1 MQALEREDLLPVI
14 VFIFSRAACDDAVH
28 QLRRDGLLFTKP
40 EERREIEQ
48 IAEARLTDF
57 SAEDLQ
63 RLSTRTSSTRSVGH
77 CGTSR
82 RDGAGVS

>member
-1 MQALEREDLLPVI
+1 VTTRCI
-14 VFIFSRAACDDAVH
+14 N
-28 QLRRDGLLFTKP
+28 LRRDGLLFTKP

-63 RLSTRTSSTRSVGH
+63 ALEYADFVDALPSGH